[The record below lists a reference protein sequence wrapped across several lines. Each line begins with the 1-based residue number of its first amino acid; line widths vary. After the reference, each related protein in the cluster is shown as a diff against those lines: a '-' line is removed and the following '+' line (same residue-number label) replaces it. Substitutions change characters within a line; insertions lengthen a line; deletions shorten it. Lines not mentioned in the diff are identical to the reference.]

1 MAKKDSEFKG
11 VIEEVVGVLREYE
24 THDWATVLARIS
36 WNDNP
41 SKLEIR
47 QINLSKDII
56 GKGVSFTDEEA
67 ERLTD
72 MLIES
77 DYGSV
82 DAMQEAIKRK
92 VSRFTVSSEVDD
104 KILENGLFIDIKMP
118 EDK

>member
-1 MAKKDSEFKG
+1 MAKKSDLKG
-11 VIEEVVGVLREYE
+11 TIEEVVGVLKEAE
-24 THDWATVLARIS
+24 THDWAKVLARVT

-47 QINLSKDII
+47 TVNFSKNII
-56 GKGVSFTDEEA
+56 GKGVSLTDEEA
-67 ERLTD
+67 DRLTD
-72 MLIES
+72 LLIES

-104 KILENGLFIDIKMP
+104 KILEHGLFIDIKLP
-118 EDK
+118 EDND